1 MQQSSG
7 NRPNIVLILADDM
20 GFSDIG
26 CYGSEIRTPNVD
38 SLAEGGLQFTQ
49 MYNSARCCPS
59 RAALLTGVNPQQ
71 AGVGHMVAD
80 LGGPA

>member
-1 MQQSSG
+1 MQQSSE

-38 SLAEGGLQFTQ
+38 SLAEGITS
-49 MYNSARCCPS
+49 NS
-59 RAALLTGVNPQQ
+59 V
-71 AGVGHMVAD
+71 
-80 LGGPA
+80 PANSPRTPLRRNWLHRVSV

>member
-1 MQQSSG
+1 MQQSSE

-49 MYNSARCCPS
+49 MYNSAR
-59 RAALLTGVNPQQ
+59 
-71 AGVGHMVAD
+71 
-80 LGGPA
+80 